1 MAQCSPDSPACF
13 FVSESLLVLTTFFN
27 SGIASLQ
34 CPLAAKE
41 SARSLLTGTLE
52 LALVFW
58 AAEVTQAARSSP
70 ATIQME
76 RDIAEIISRESRKS
90 STKLHSKNKQ
100 WQARLR
106 LPFPFHFC
114 VRSEVGLQSQLELA
128 RSLRTGDRSKSTRG
142 GVGDAQIRRCKDWV
156 IKGVVCLSAEFE
168 SLGFGNRESFVK
180 AQINIHIPRTTNLA
194 LAAGS
199 KRALNEISLGIENS

>member
-114 VRSEVGLQSQLELA
+114 VRSEVELQSQLELA
-128 RSLRTGDRSKSTRG
+128 RALRARDCSKSTRSSCLDIQVRSG
-142 GVGDAQIRRCKDWV
+142 QDGMIEGVI
-156 IKGVVCLSAEFE
+156 CLSAEFE
-168 SLGFGNRESFVK
+168 FLGF
-180 AQINIHIPRTTNLA
+180 
-194 LAAGS
+194 
-199 KRALNEISLGIENS
+199 